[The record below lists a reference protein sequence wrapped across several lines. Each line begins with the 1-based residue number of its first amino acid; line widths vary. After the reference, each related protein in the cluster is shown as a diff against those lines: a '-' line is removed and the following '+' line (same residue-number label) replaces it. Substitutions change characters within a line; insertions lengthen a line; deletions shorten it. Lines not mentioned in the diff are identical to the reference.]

1 MSKVI
6 RKTIMIPTDLKD
18 EIEKLS
24 KKENRSFNSIVNE
37 ALKLLIKKNK
47 LKSEFFEIQNYWNK
61 IAKRKKI
68 FTEEELEKIL
78 KE

>member
-6 RKTIMIPTDLKD
+6 RKTIIISTDLKD